1 MANIRSAKKR
11 IKTNEKAR
19 IRNKSQKSSMRT
31 SMKSLEKEIAHGNK
45 EESLKLMDLVS
56 KKLDKAVSKNVVHK
70 NYASRNKAKFMKKIN
85 NM

>member
-1 MANIRSAKKR
+1 MANIKSAKKR

-31 SMKSLEKEIAHGNK
+31 TIKSLEKTIAEGNK

-56 KKLDKAVSKNVVHK
+56 KKLDKAVSKNIVHK
-70 NYASRNKAKFMKKIN
+70 NFASRNKSRLMNQIN
-85 NM
+85 NI